1 MRVVHT
7 GAALRRRWGH
17 AAGTAAA
24 LLVAGSL
31 VACGIP
37 ADSQPQAINRKDIP
51 FDLLAPSTT
60 IAGPG
65 TPGPRVPVNVYLVG
79 ITGLVPVTRGVR
91 APATLPEALSAL
103 LAGPTDTEV
112 ADGLRT
118 SITSQTSVSA
128 GPVGFGVGTV
138 DLGGAF
144 GQVGGQEQILAV
156 AQLVFTATGVP
167 GITKVQFTLAGRPVE
182 VPAGDGTLTQG
193 PLGRS
198 DFPSLGR

>member
-1 MRVVHT
+1 MV
-7 GAALRRRWGH
+7 
-17 AAGTAAA
+17 
-24 LLVAGSL
+24 VAGGL

-37 ADSQPQAINRKDIP
+37 ADSQPQALARKDIP

-60 IAGPG
+60 IATPG
-65 TPGPRVPVNVYLVG
+65 TPGARVPVNVYLVG
-79 ITGLVPVTRGVR
+79 ITGLVPVSRSVR
-91 APATLPEALSAL
+91 APATLAEALSSL
-103 LAGPTDTEV
+103 LAGPTDAEV
-112 ADGLRT
+112 TNGLRT
-118 SITSQTSVSA
+118 AISAQTSVSA

-156 AQLVFTATGVP
+156 AQLVFTGTSVP

>member
-1 MRVVHT
+1 MRGV
-7 GAALRRRWGH
+7 RRPRLS
-17 AAGTAAA
+17 AVAGTATA
-24 LLVAGSL
+24 LVVVVALG
-31 VACGIP
+31 ACGIP
-37 ADSQPQAINRKDIP
+37 ADSQPQALARKDIP

-60 IAGPG
+60 VATPG
-65 TPGPRVPVNVYLVG
+65 TPGVRVPINVYLVG

-103 LAGPTDTEV
+103 LAGPTDAEV

-118 SITSQTSVSA
+118 AVSAQTSVSA
-128 GPVGFGVGTV
+128 GTVGFGVGTI

-156 AQLVFTATGVP
+156 AQLVFTATSVP
-167 GITKVQFTLAGRPVE
+167 GIVKVQFTLGGRPVE

>member
-1 MRVVHT
+1 MKIARKSAT
-7 GAALRRRWGH
+7 LRRRWGH
-17 AAGTAAA
+17 AAGAAAA
-24 LLVAGSL
+24 LLMAGSL

-37 ADSQPQAINRKDIP
+37 ADSQPQAIARKDIP

-65 TPGPRVPVNVYLVG
+65 VPGPRVPVNVYLVG
-79 ITGLVPVTRGVR
+79 ITGLVPVSRGVR
-91 APATLPEALSAL
+91 SPATLPEALSAL

-118 SITSQTSVSA
+118 AITAQTSVSA

-167 GITKVQFTLAGRPVE
+167 GIAEVQFTLAGRPVE

>member
-1 MRVVHT
+1 MRAVPT
-7 GAALRRRWGH
+7 GSLRRRLTD
-17 AAGTAAA
+17 AAGAAIA
-24 LLVAGSL
+24 LVVAGSL
-31 VACGIP
+31 TTCGIP
-37 ADSQPQAINRKDIP
+37 ADSQPQALARKDIP

-60 IAGPG
+60 IA
-65 TPGPRVPVNVYLVG
+65 TPGAPGAREPVNVYLVG
-79 ITGLVPVTRGVR
+79 ITGLVPVSRGVR

-103 LAGPTDTEV
+103 LAGPTDAEV
-112 ADGLRT
+112 ANGLRT
-118 SITSQTSVSA
+118 AISAQTSVSA

-156 AQLVFTATGVP
+156 AQLVFTATSVP
-167 GITKVQFTLAGRPVE
+167 GIIKVQFTLAGRPVE

>member
-1 MRVVHT
+1 MRAVR
-7 GAALRRRWGH
+7 RRRWGD
-17 AAGTAAA
+17 AAA
-24 LLVAGSL
+24 ASAALVVAGSL

-37 ADSQPQAINRKDIP
+37 ADSQPQAIARKDIP

-60 IAGPG
+60 IVGPG
-65 TPGPRVPVNVYLVG
+65 VPGPRVPVNVYLVG
-79 ITGLVPVTRGVR
+79 ITGLVPVSRGVR

-118 SITSQTSVSA
+118 AITAQTSVSP

-156 AQLVFTATGVP
+156 AQLVFTATSVP
-167 GITKVQFTLAGRPVE
+167 GIAKVQFTLAGRPVE

>member
-1 MRVVHT
+1 MRAVPT
-7 GAALRRRWGH
+7 GALRRRLTD
-17 AAGTAAA
+17 AAGAAIA
-24 LLVAGSL
+24 LVVAGSL
-31 VACGIP
+31 TACGIP
-37 ADSQPQAINRKDIP
+37 ADSQPQALARKDIP

-60 IAGPG
+60 IA
-65 TPGPRVPVNVYLVG
+65 TPGAPGAREPVNVYLVG
-79 ITGLVPVTRGVR
+79 ITGLVPVSRGVR

-103 LAGPTDTEV
+103 LAGPTDAEV
-112 ADGLRT
+112 ANGLRT
-118 SITSQTSVSA
+118 AISAQTSVSA

-156 AQLVFTATGVP
+156 AQLVFTATSVP
-167 GITKVQFTLAGRPVE
+167 GIIKVQFTLAGRPVE

>member
-1 MRVVHT
+1 MRAAPRRWWGDAA
-7 GAALRRRWGH
+7 GAAV
-17 AAGTAAA
+17 ASV
-24 LLVAGSL
+24 VAGSL

-37 ADSQPQAINRKDIP
+37 ADSQPQAIARKDIP

-65 TPGPRVPVNVYLVG
+65 VPGPRVPVSVYLVG
-79 ITGLVPVTRGVR
+79 ITGLVPVSRGVR
-91 APATLPEALSAL
+91 APATLPESLGAL

-118 SITSQTSVSA
+118 AITAQTSVSA

-167 GITKVQFTLAGRPVE
+167 GIAKVQFTLAGRPVE

>member
-1 MRVVHT
+1 MRAVR
-7 GAALRRRWGH
+7 RRRWGD
-17 AAGTAAA
+17 AAA
-24 LLVAGSL
+24 ASAALVVAGSL

-37 ADSQPQAINRKDIP
+37 ADSQPQAIARKDIP

-60 IAGPG
+60 IVGPG
-65 TPGPRVPVNVYLVG
+65 VPGPRVPVNVYLVG

-91 APATLPEALSAL
+91 APATLPAALSAL

-118 SITSQTSVSA
+118 SITAQTSVSA

-156 AQLVFTATGVP
+156 AQLVFTATSVP
-167 GITKVQFTLAGRPVE
+167 GIAKVQFTLAGRPVE

>member
-1 MRVVHT
+1 MRAVPT
-7 GAALRRRWGH
+7 GSLRRRLTD
-17 AAGTAAA
+17 AAGAAIA
-24 LLVAGSL
+24 LVVAGSL
-31 VACGIP
+31 TACGIP
-37 ADSQPQAINRKDIP
+37 ADSQPQALARKDIP

-60 IAGPG
+60 IA
-65 TPGPRVPVNVYLVG
+65 TPGVPGAREPVNVYLVG
-79 ITGLVPVTRGVR
+79 ITGLVPVSRGVR

-103 LAGPTDTEV
+103 LAGPTDAEV
-112 ADGLRT
+112 ANGLRT
-118 SITSQTSVSA
+118 AISAQTSVSA

-156 AQLVFTATGVP
+156 AQLVFTATSVP
-167 GITKVQFTLAGRPVE
+167 GIIKVQFTLAGRPVE

>member
-1 MRVVHT
+1 MRAVHRQRWGDAAGAT
-7 GAALRRRWGH
+7 AALV
-17 AAGTAAA
+17 
-24 LLVAGSL
+24 VAGSL

-37 ADSQPQAINRKDIP
+37 ADSQPQAIARKDIP

-60 IAGPG
+60 IVGPG
-65 TPGPRVPVNVYLVG
+65 VPGTRVPVNVYLVG

-118 SITSQTSVSA
+118 SITAQTSVSA
-128 GPVGFGVGTV
+128 GPVGFGVGTI

-156 AQLVFTATGVP
+156 AQLVFTATSVP
-167 GITKVQFTLAGRPVE
+167 GIAKVQFTLAGRPVE